1 MVLILVSVAFAYK
14 MGWHRYLW
22 SHGVPVS
29 IVSAPALVAALWLGW
44 ALGSPLFTNTTVTE
58 ASLRLL
64 AHKVMLDETTVVG
77 CNYTLLV
84 GVLQGQ
90 SFAGGTVHFRA
101 NGAAVASSGT
111 WLQGGGDEHPL
122 KAISILTNTS

>member
-1 MVLILVSVAFAYK
+1 M
-14 MGWHRYLW
+14 
-22 SHGVPVS
+22 PVS
-29 IVSAPALVAALWLGW
+29 IVSAPALVATLWLGW
-44 ALGSPLFTNTTVTE
+44 ALGLPLFTNTTVTE

-64 AHKVMLDETTVVG
+64 AHKVMLDETTGVG
-77 CNYTLLV
+77 CNYTLVV
-84 GVLQGQ
+84 GVLQAQ
-90 SFAGGTVHFRA
+90 SFAGRAVHFRV